1 LLLITNHEIQTFV
14 NQQELH
20 SPAARIPELQQ
31 QQLTSCKNFSS
42 ELAAAELDLHVA
54 AVELEGQKAA
64 AEVEG
69 QDAAAEVEGHE
80 AAAVVPV
87 VGMNQVVLALVVLA
101 SVDMVDKGVGMACAV
116 EACSHHMV
124 DSMVDTDHGSTV
136 VVQDSS
142 VLSCLMA
149 VLAQAVVSLACL
161 QHPVTSLRHPSSG
174 DPWKGKESALL
185 LVALEC

>member
-42 ELAAAELDLHVA
+42 ELAAAELELHVA
-54 AVELEGQKAA
+54 AVELEGQDAA

-87 VGMNQVVLALVVLA
+87 VGMNQVVLA

>member
-1 LLLITNHEIQTFV
+1 
-14 NQQELH
+14 
-20 SPAARIPELQQ
+20 
-31 QQLTSCKNFSS
+31 
-42 ELAAAELDLHVA
+42 LAAAELELHEA

-64 AEVEG
+64 AEL
-69 QDAAAEVEGHE
+69 EGHE

-87 VGMNQVVLALVVLA
+87 VGMNQLVLALVVLA

-124 DSMVDTDHGSTV
+124 DTDYGSTG

-149 VLAQAVVSLACL
+149 VLAQVVVSLACL
-161 QHPVTSLRHPSSG
+161 QHPAT
-174 DPWKGKESALL
+174 
-185 LVALEC
+185 

>member
-1 LLLITNHEIQTFV
+1 
-14 NQQELH
+14 
-20 SPAARIPELQQ
+20 
-31 QQLTSCKNFSS
+31 
-42 ELAAAELDLHVA
+42 LAAAELELHEA

-64 AEVEG
+64 AELEG
-69 QDAAAEVEGHE
+69 QDAAAELEAAELEGHE

-87 VGMNQVVLALVVLA
+87 VGMNQLVLA

-124 DSMVDTDHGSTV
+124 DTDYGSTG

-149 VLAQAVVSLACL
+149 VLAQVVVSLACL
-161 QHPVTSLRHPSSG
+161 QHPAT
-174 DPWKGKESALL
+174 
-185 LVALEC
+185 